1 MTRVLFLLLVLLVG
15 SSGVSAERPAPQ
27 NLLHNGGLEQ
37 FAPGGLPAGF
47 GKAVYGAQPEIAADT
62 KVLHEGRQSMRIHA
76 HQPSDTAVSHD
87 VDLKPGTAYCFS
99 GWVRTED
106 LAPEER
112 SSTYGTYQIQDRQGR
127 LIARLGNHKGTTD
140 WTQEKV
146 CFLTPADEK
155 VHIVCFLVGFGK
167 GTGTV
172 WFDDL
177 RLEESP
183 AAREITVTAKR
194 LQHEPISPLIYGNF
208 MELLSDLVPAM
219 WAEKLD
225 GTSFEYLRT
234 PEERKLH
241 RAKVAFDPK
250 VDPHDR
256 PWYMLGKAPQAE
268 CALDSDRPFNGRV
281 SQRIGL
287 RSGADEAGIAQ
298 DGIFV
303 EKGES
308 YRFTGHFRQR
318 DLAGPVKIEIR
329 CGREVIARDT
339 IAGTTGDW
347 TERHATLVPTAT
359 TTGGTFVVRIS
370 TPGTVWVDRVSLMP
384 AKTVAGWRPDA
395 VAAMRAIKPGIIRWG
410 GSVIEGYS
418 WRDGT
423 GARQRRVP
431 FPNRPWG
438 RVDPN
443 VVGIEEF
450 IAFCRATGA
459 EPLVCVCWS
468 GKKPSEAAEQVQ
480 YCNDPATS
488 PLGSLRA
495 RNGHPEPY
503 GVKYWQIGNE
513 VSGATYDGSVADF
526 ARAMRKADPTIKV
539 CASYVS
545 ENILKTAG
553 DLIDFVCPH
562 HYACADLAGTEADI
576 RRYAALLERFAPGR
590 PIKLAVTEWNTTAGD
605 WGQGRHKLWTLANGL
620 ACARYLNLCHRH
632 ADLVKIACRSN
643 MANSYCSGIIQT
655 DNHRLYGTPAWH
667 VAKLYAEHGGVH
679 PLVVDTPAALL
690 DLDVSAN
697 LSADGRSLSLI
708 VVNPQGRPVTKAVT
722 VAAFAHVDP
731 TATVWTI
738 ADADQARDPEATNG
752 FDRPD
757 RIAARTTT
765 LTGVDK
771 KFFYAFPPYSVTLT
785 RLCGRNE

>member
-1 MTRVLFLLLVLLVG
+1 MARGFVVLLAFVAG
-15 SSGVSAERPAPQ
+15 TAAMSAERRAPQ
-27 NLLHNGGLEQ
+27 NVLKNGGLEQ
-37 FAPGGLPAGF
+37 FEPGGLPAAF
-47 GKAVYGAQPEIAADT
+47 AKAVYGAQPEIAADT
-62 KVLHEGRQSMRIHA
+62 KVFREGRQSMRIHA
-76 HQPSDTAVSHD
+76 GTPSDTAVAQD
-87 VDLKPGTAYCFS
+87 VELKPETAYGFS

-112 SSTYGTYQIQDRQGR
+112 SWTYGTYQIQDRQGR
-127 LIARLGNHKGTTD
+127 VIARLGNHKGTTD

-146 CFLTPADEK
+146 HFLAPPDGK
-155 VHIVCFLVGFGK
+155 VHVVCFFVGFGK
-167 GTGTV
+167 GTGTA

-177 RLEESP
+177 RLEQSP
-183 AAREITVTAKR
+183 VAHEITVTAKR
-194 LQHEPISPLIYGNF
+194 LQHDPISPLIYGNF

-225 GTSFEYLRT
+225 GTSFEYVRT

-241 RAKVAFDPK
+241 RANVAFDPK

-256 PWYMLGKAPQAE
+256 PWYSLDKLPQAE
-268 CALDSDRPFNGRV
+268 CELDSDRPFNGQV
-281 SQRIGL
+281 SQRITL
-287 RSGADEAGIAQ
+287 RAGGNEAGIAQ
-298 DGIFV
+298 GGIFV
-303 EKGES
+303 EKGET
-308 YRFTGHFRQR
+308 YRFIGHFRQR
-318 DLAGPVKIEIR
+318 DLAGPVEIELR
-329 CGREVIARDT
+329 SGREVIARDT
-339 IAGTTGDW
+339 IAGITGDW
-347 TERHATLVPTAT
+347 TERQATLVPSAT
-359 TTGGTFVVRIS
+359 TAGGTFVLRIS
-370 TPGTVWVDRVSLMP
+370 TPGTLWVDRVSLMP

-395 VAAMRAIKPGIIRWG
+395 VAAMRAIKPGVIRWG

-418 WRDGT
+418 WRDGI
-423 GARQRRVP
+423 GPWQRRVP

-443 VVGIEEF
+443 LVGIEEF
-450 IAFCRATGA
+450 IAFCRATEA

-468 GKKPSEAAEQVQ
+468 GRKPSEAADQVE
-480 YCNDPATS
+480 YCNGPATS

-513 VSGATYDGSVADF
+513 VSGARYDNSVAEF
-526 ARAMRKADPTIKV
+526 ARAMRKADPSIKICV
-539 CASYVS
+539 SYVS
-545 ENILKTAG
+545 QEILKTAA

-605 WGQGRHKLWTLANGL
+605 WGQGRHRLWTLANGL

-655 DNHRLYGTPAWH
+655 NNRSVYGTPAWH

-679 PLVVDTPAALL
+679 PLVVDTLAPML

-708 VVNPQGRPVTKAVT
+708 VVNPQGRSVTKAVT
-722 VAAFAHVDP
+722 VAAFAHVEP

-738 ADADQARDPEATNG
+738 ADADQARDPEATHS
-752 FDRPD
+752 FDRPE
-757 RIAARTTT
+757 RIAARSST
-765 LTGVDK
+765 LSGVDK
-771 KFFYAFPPYSVTLT
+771 KFSYTFPPYSVTLIQVY
-785 RLCGRNE
+785 GRSE